1 MGKARYLVTRRRMV
15 VESQVVEAH
24 EASDALNGARLNPRD
39 YERVAG
45 QGDEDYT
52 YEVKRLE
59 S

>member
-1 MGKARYLVTRRRMV
+1 MV